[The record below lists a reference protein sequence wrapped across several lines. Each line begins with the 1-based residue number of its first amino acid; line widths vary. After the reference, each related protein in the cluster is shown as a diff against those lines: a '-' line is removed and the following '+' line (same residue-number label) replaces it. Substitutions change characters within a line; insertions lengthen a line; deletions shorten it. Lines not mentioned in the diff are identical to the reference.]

1 MSKPKVLCVAGPTA
15 SGKSALA
22 MELAQRMHGE
32 IVCMDSM
39 QIYRRMDI
47 GTAKPTK
54 AEREKIPHH
63 LVDILEPWQRYTVA
77 QYAQDAARAIA
88 EIGGRG
94 HLPVLVGGTGFYLQ
108 ALTQGLNLGGVQ
120 SDPTVRERLKA
131 VAADEAGKQRLHAML
146 RAVDPVSADRLHCND
161 VARVSRAVEVYE
173 LTGTPMSAQ
182 EQPEFDSPF
191 DFCILGT
198 ELERAALYRRIDARV
213 DKMMAAGLLDEVEA
227 LLREGILPEAQAMQG
242 IGYKELVPVLT
253 RACMPGAAAE
263 EIKRNSRHYAK
274 RQLTWFKRDDTI
286 RWLDTAWESAASDAF
301 KIAQAFLEGQNDEHQ
316 G

>member
-22 MELAQRMHGE
+22 MELARRLRGE

-39 QIYRRMDI
+39 QIYRHMDI

-77 QYAQDAARAIA
+77 QYAQDAGRAIT
-88 EIGGRG
+88 EIVARG
-94 HLPVLVGGTGFYLQ
+94 NLPVLVGGTGFYLQ
-108 ALTQGLNLGGVQ
+108 ALTQGLHLGGVK
-120 SDPTVRERLKA
+120 SDPEVRERFKA
-131 VAADEAGKQRLHAML
+131 IAADEAGKRRLHDML
-146 RAVDPVSADRLHCND
+146 RAVDPPSADRLHYND
-161 VARVSRAVEVYE
+161 VARVSRAMEVYE

-182 EQPEFDSPF
+182 EQPEFDNPYE
-191 DFCILGT
+191 FCILGT

-213 DKMMAAGLLDEVEA
+213 DTMMAAGLLDEVEA
-227 LLREGILPEAQAMQG
+227 LLREGVPPEAQAMQG

-253 RACMPGAAAE
+253 RARMPGAAAE

-274 RQLTWFKRDDTI
+274 RQLTWFKRDGTI
-286 RWLDTAWESAASDAF
+286 RWLDTARESASADALR
-301 KIAQAFLEGQNDEHQ
+301 IARAFLEGRNDEHQ